1 MKVRYTFTV
10 YADTSVSEE
19 DANLTDELKEEMVAS
34 EAIKHMKRLL
44 NTKCDFSDVD
54 FELVNTETVED

>member
-10 YADTSVSEE
+10 YADTPILE
-19 DANLTDELKEEMVAS
+19 DGELEIIKTD
-34 EAIKHMKRLL
+34 AIEQMKRLL

-54 FELVNTETVED
+54 FELVNTETIED

>member
-10 YADTSVSEE
+10 YADTQILEGE
-19 DANLTDELKEEMVAS
+19 DPEIVRTD
-34 EAIKHMKRLL
+34 AIKHIHHLL

-54 FELVNTETVED
+54 FELVNTEIVED

>member
-10 YADTSVSEE
+10 YADSSVEHDGFVDLSKE
-19 DANLTDELKEEMVAS
+19 D
-34 EAIKHMKRLL
+34 AIKHMKRLL

-54 FELVNTETVED
+54 FELMSTETIEE